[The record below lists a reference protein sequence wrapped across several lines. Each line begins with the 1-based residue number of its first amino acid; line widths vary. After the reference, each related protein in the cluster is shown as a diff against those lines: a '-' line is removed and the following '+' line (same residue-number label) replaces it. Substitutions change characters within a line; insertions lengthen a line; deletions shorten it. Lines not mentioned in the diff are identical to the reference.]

1 MRPAADAAQLNT
13 LLPADA
19 RAFAMPG
26 RWRRSQPSRR
36 TATRRSVYMR
46 KVPAGMMRAPDQQA
60 WLDAVRASEAFSS
73 LRADTAASLW
83 AVAQQLAWR
92 ASYESMTTRPTW
104 AVVIR
109 ETGRSWSTVGRAIR
123 RLRAAGLIGVVKT
136 GRDGAHQP
144 AKCDKGQ
151 ADAAV
156 YVLCV
161 PSTVHPVDEHDTL
174 TDLKSGEES
183 HPPHARASEGPAEP
197 LRGTLVAAAARPG
210 APVGLQLVPQEPSR
224 PPDEPESPLEPSR
237 PPDGRDLANDAKD
250 GRRLDVARALQERLP
265 VLRRISDRH
274 VASLVREFVLAGWTT
289 SELAVAVDR
298 RPDGTAW
305 PHSGEKGVGNVGAW
319 LRFRLAAWRD
329 DAGTVQMSPGRR
341 AEAERIERRARQRAD
356 AERQALTV
364 PAGPDSPGLAAVR
377 AILSA
382 RRGPTGGVLGG
393 VFTAVNCEFT
403 AVNPRVG
410 LDGAGGGRET

>member
-1 MRPAADAAQLNT
+1 V
-13 LLPADA
+13 
-19 RAFAMPG
+19 
-26 RWRRSQPSRR
+26 
-36 TATRRSVYMR
+36 RRSVYMR
-46 KVPAGMMRAPDQQA
+46 KVPAGMMRAPDQVM

-104 AVVIR
+104 AVIVS
-109 ETGRSWSTVGRAIR
+109 ETDRSWSTVARAIK
-123 RLRAAGLIGVVKT
+123 RLRAAGLVGVVKT

-144 AKCDKGQ
+144 AKCDRGLN
-151 ADAAV
+151 DSAV

-197 LRGTLVAAAARPG
+197 LRGTLVAAATRPG
-210 APVGLQLVPQEPSR
+210 APLGLQIVPGQPLR
-224 PPDEPESPLEPSR
+224 APDRPESPLEPSR
-237 PPDGRDLANDAKD
+237 PPDERDAPNDAKD
-250 GRRLDVARALQERLP
+250 GRRLEPARALQGRLP

-289 SELAVAVDR
+289 SELVAATDR
-298 RPDGTAW
+298 RPDGRAW
-305 PHSGEKGVGNVGAW
+305 PHSGEKGVDNVGAW
-319 LRFRLAAWRD
+319 LGYRLGAWRD
-329 DAGTVQMSPGRR
+329 EAGTVRPSPGRR
-341 AEAERIERRARQRAD
+341 AAAERVERRARQRAD

-377 AILSA
+377 AAL
-382 RRGPTGGVLGG
+382 
-393 VFTAVNCEFT
+393 
-403 AVNPRVG
+403 
-410 LDGAGGGRET
+410 AGRW